1 LLADLQERREPP
13 HVQLGQIDRL
23 SI

>member
-13 HVQLGQIDRL
+13 HIQLGQIDRL